1 MVEKE
6 IVVYLNIHFFNRKLA
21 NDWDT
26 LKTKA
31 PAFKI
36 VDENGAQTLL
46 HNLKKPNPFGKK
58 TENSLKKSI
67 PLKNKIEV
75 T

>member
-1 MVEKE
+1 MEKE

-31 PAFKI
+31 PTFKI
-36 VDENGAQTLL
+36 VEENGET
-46 HNLKKPNPFGKK
+46 
-58 TENSLKKSI
+58 
-67 PLKNKIEV
+67 KIAL
-75 T
+75 